1 MSIFNFSFISNDSN
15 NLEDIFVNKNDSSS
29 FNEDIN
35 NDYTNINNNI
45 YNRKTTFSTFLLEN
59 NGLREDFKN
68 NQHFSNFEN
77 EESIFNIA
85 NTVKENKQKKIMPL
99 FSIKKVVQHSKF
111 SDDNKM
117 IKIRTFLGNNIH
129 KFLNGLLEKD
139 NLKLLKLEPKLM
151 HEGLKRE
158 YIVKIWTTTLKD
170 IYLNTKINSIYRK
183 ISVYESDKNIKIINK
198 IYNENKNKEVI
209 QILNLTYGEIFEI
222 FRRDIKPISLDLSNK
237 IFDSEIL
244 NVSKFERTTEFFG
257 KIKEKE
263 KNNKNVD
270 EYINGIKDLC
280 LDFIDWFKKKI
291 GRKEI
296 QS

>member
-1 MSIFNFSFISNDSN
+1 MYNFNFSFISNDSN
-15 NLEDIFVNKNDSSS
+15 NLEDIFINKNDSSS
-29 FNEDIN
+29 INEDIN
-35 NDYTNINNNI
+35 NDYTSINNNI

-77 EESIFNIA
+77 EESIFNID

-99 FSIKKVVQHSKF
+99 FSIKKVVNIQYSE
-111 SDDNKM
+111 DNKM

-129 KFLNGLLEKD
+129 KFLNSLLEKD

-151 HEGLKRE
+151 HENLKKE

-170 IYLNTKINSIYRK
+170 IYLNTKISSIYRK
-183 ISVYESDKNIKIINK
+183 ISIYESDKNIKIINK
-198 IYNENKNKEVI
+198 IYNENKNKEVV

-237 IFDSEIL
+237 IFGSEIL
-244 NVSKFERTTEFFG
+244 NVTKFERTTEFFG